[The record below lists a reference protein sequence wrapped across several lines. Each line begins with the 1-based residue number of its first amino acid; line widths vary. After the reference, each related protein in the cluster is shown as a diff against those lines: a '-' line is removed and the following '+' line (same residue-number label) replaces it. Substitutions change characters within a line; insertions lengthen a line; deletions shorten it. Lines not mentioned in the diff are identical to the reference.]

1 MASLCSQSDT
11 KTKHNLL
18 ETLNLAAELVQ
29 VALQPK
35 SPKIS
40 LPTCCKEQAV
50 NCSVLNNVHTANF
63 DNIIDTKELY
73 IMLLK
78 GTCDAQE

>member
-29 VALQPK
+29 VAVQPK
-35 SPKIS
+35 NLKIS